1 MGQFKQISVILD
13 QLAEDSN
20 VHPSIREA
28 MRKIVVSKT
37 MHDTTT
43 NERDTLRDTIVS
55 QPVVEVYLLLCDGV
69 VTDVFT
75 DKSMAE
81 YDLHIC
87 QLEDNEEGLAHNWT
101 LLTRQ
106 LNTSTL

>member
-1 MGQFKQISVILD
+1 MGQFKQIDIILQEIAND
-13 QLAEDSN
+13 AN

-28 MRKIVVSKT
+28 MRDLVV
-37 MHDTTT
+37 
-43 NERDTLRDTIVS
+43 NNTIKS
-55 QPVVEVYLLLCDGV
+55 QPIVEVYVLLCDDV

-75 DKSMAE
+75 DKAMAE

-87 QLEDNEEGLAHNWT
+87 QMEDNEEGLGHSWT

-106 LNTSTL
+106 LNTATL

>member
-13 QLAEDSN
+13 QIAEDSN

-28 MRKIVVSKT
+28 MRDLVVNKKIS
-37 MHDTTT
+37 
-43 NERDTLRDTIVS
+43 S
-55 QPVVEVYLLLCDGV
+55 QLPDKVYLLLCDGV

-75 DKSMAE
+75 NKEMAM
-81 YDLHIC
+81 YDLHTCIKA
-87 QLEDNEEGLAHNWT
+87 DAEEGLPHEWRVIA
-101 LLTRQ
+101 RQ

>member
-13 QLAEDSN
+13 QIAEDSN

-28 MRKIVVSKT
+28 MRDLVV
-37 MHDTTT
+37 
-43 NERDTLRDTIVS
+43 NNTIKS
-55 QPVVEVYLLLCDGV
+55 QPIVEVYVLLCDDV

-75 DKSMAE
+75 DKAMAE

-87 QLEDNEEGLAHNWT
+87 QMEDNEEGLGHSWT

-106 LNTSTL
+106 LNTATL

>member
-1 MGQFKQISVILD
+1 MGEIYSKELVMGQFKQISVILD
-13 QLAEDSN
+13 QIAEDSN

-28 MRKIVVSKT
+28 MRDLVVNKT
-37 MHDTTT
+37 
-43 NERDTLRDTIVS
+43 IQS
-55 QPVVEVYLLLCDGV
+55 QPIVEVYLLLCDGV

-75 DKSMAE
+75 EKAMAE

-87 QLEDNEEGLAHNWT
+87 QLEDNEEGLAHDWT

-106 LNTSTL
+106 LNTATL

>member
-1 MGQFKQISVILD
+1 MGQFKHISTILD
-13 QLAEDSN
+13 QIAEDSN

-28 MRKIVVSKT
+28 MRDLVV
-37 MHDTTT
+37 
-43 NERDTLRDTIVS
+43 NNTIKS
-55 QPVVEVYLLLCDGV
+55 QPIVEVYVLLCDDV

-75 DKSMAE
+75 DKAMAE

-87 QLEDNEEGLAHNWT
+87 QMEDNEEGLGHSWT

-106 LNTSTL
+106 LNTATL

>member
-1 MGQFKQISVILD
+1 MGQFKQIHTILQEIAND
-13 QLAEDSN
+13 AN
-20 VHPSIREA
+20 VHQSVREA
-28 MRKIVVSKT
+28 MR
-37 MHDTTT
+37 
-43 NERDTLRDTIVS
+43 NTIQS
-55 QPVVEVYLLLCDGV
+55 QPIVEVYLLLCDGV

-87 QLEDNEEGLAHNWT
+87 QMEDNEEGLGHSWT

-106 LNTSTL
+106 LNTATL